1 MIMRKIVV
9 LFCLLSLHPA
19 IQSQDIHFSQF
30 YQAPLNQNPALAG
43 AERKSEASLQYRS
56 QWQSV
61 ADPYTTMAAN
71 VYTRLGKSNRE
82 NFFGLGANFFQDQSG
97 DSKLR
102 TTLAA
107 LSLAYHV
114 RIGNNH
120 KLGLGVSAAH
130 GQLSVDSKALEW
142 GSQYSG
148 NAYNPS
154 IDPGEVLGQAAFAY
168 PDLSSGLVWTFSNT
182 SGKARVNRNN
192 YRQGSFGI
200 SVFHL
205 NRPEYSFLGSGQL
218 LLPKLVV
225 HGRFLLS
232 IPSTKLAVNPAF
244 MFYRQGPNSETFL
257 GGMLRYDLVTES
269 KYTGVYKNAGV
280 YLGAFLRTGDAL
292 VISSLFEFDQFSL
305 GLSYDTNISALKN
318 VSRGRGGFEISI
330 AYIGN
335 NSFFNRSVK
344 TH

>member
-120 KLGLGVSAAH
+120 KLGLGVSAAY

-168 PDLSSGLVWTFSNT
+168 PDLSNGFVVKKNVF
-182 SGKARVNRNN
+182 SGKAFAFCKINSAKKV
-192 YRQGSFGI
+192 I
-200 SVFHL
+200 SV
-205 NRPEYSFLGSGQL
+205 
-218 LLPKLVV
+218 
-225 HGRFLLS
+225 
-232 IPSTKLAVNPAF
+232 
-244 MFYRQGPNSETFL
+244 MPNSIGIQTKEGNATVSEYTKDL
-257 GGMLRYDLVTES
+257 GASKIKIKEIKKKGGDGVVLTDADIVISAGRGLKGPENWGMIEGLAKEMGAATACSRPVADIGWRPHHEHVGQ
-269 KYTGVYKNAGV
+269 TGVTVRPNLY
-280 YLGAFLRTGDAL
+280 
-292 VISSLFEFDQFSL
+292 
-305 GLSYDTNISALKN
+305 
-318 VSRGRGGFEISI
+318 I
-330 AYIGN
+330 AIGQQY
-335 NSFFNRSVK
+335 V
-344 TH
+344 